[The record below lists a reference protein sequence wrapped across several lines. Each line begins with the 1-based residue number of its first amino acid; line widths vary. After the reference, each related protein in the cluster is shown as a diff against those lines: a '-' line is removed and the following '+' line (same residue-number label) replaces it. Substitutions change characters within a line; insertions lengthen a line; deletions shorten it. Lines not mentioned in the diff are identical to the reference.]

1 MMISQLLYGNEEFLV
16 TINSNKVLVFN
27 LLRQLDLRWWP
38 PVHTLP
44 LGAAL
49 QRVDLMVLLKAYR
62 LQ

>member
-44 LGAAL
+44 
-49 QRVDLMVLLKAYR
+49 D
-62 LQ
+62 